1 VALDDERNRQK
12 DLDDQVEANRLA
24 LERATQAY
32 RGGFGDFLA
41 VLDAE
46 RSLYA
51 AEDQKAQSDLTISQ
65 QTVTLFKALGG
76 GWQAGETDPS
86 GRDL

>member
-46 RSLYA
+46 RSLYT
-51 AEDQKAQSDLTISQ
+51 AEDEKAQSDLTVNQ
-65 QTVTLFKALGG
+65 QTVTLYKALGG
-76 GWQAGETDPS
+76 GWQGGEATVAS
-86 GRDL
+86 R